1 MLRPPAAQAKGAIR
15 PVLGEPGGMPTSGAA
30 FRPQGGPMRRR
41 SLLAALPGALGAAP
55 AAVAQARPEEVDLL
69 LVLAVDASGSID
81 PEEFR
86 LQREGYAEA
95 LSHPAVLAAIT
106 GKPRGGAIAVAMV
119 EWGSPGGA
127 ATVVDWMRV
136 SDAASA
142 RALAQAVLEAPRS
155 RQGWNAI
162 GDALDHAAR
171 MLLAAPFRAAEKV
184 IDLSGDGPDMRSL
197 RPAAVPWDDA
207 VAAGIAI
214 NALAVAASGQV
225 TRMGEPLAETYRR
238 EVIGGP
244 GAFVVT
250 AEDRRDVARALRAK
264 LIREIA

>member
-1 MLRPPAAQAKGAIR
+1 MQ
-15 PVLGEPGGMPTSGAA
+15 
-30 FRPQGGPMRRR
+30 RR
-41 SLLAALPGALGAAP
+41 SILALPGALV
-55 AAVAQARPEEVDLL
+55 AVPVTAQAPEVDTL

-81 PEEFR
+81 ADEFR

-95 LSHPAVLAAIT
+95 LTHPAVLSAIT
-106 GKPRGGAIAVAMV
+106 SRPRGAIAVAMV

-127 ATVVDWMRV
+127 ATVVDFLRV

-142 RALAQAVLEAPRS
+142 RRLAEAVLDAPRS
-155 RQGWNAI
+155 PQSWNAI
-162 GDALDHAAR
+162 GDALDQCAR

-184 IDLSGDGPDMRSL
+184 IDLSGDGPDLRSL
-197 RPAAVPWDDA
+197 RPASVARDDA
-207 VAAGIAI
+207 VAAGIQV
-214 NALAVAASGQV
+214 NALAVAAAGQV
-225 TRMGEPLAETYRR
+225 TRFGEPLADTYRR

-250 AEDRRDVARALRAK
+250 AEDRRDIARALRAK